1 MRLAAAHDPST
12 HASTRVVCQIATIA
26 TDRNAKIIYANPV
39 CYRYLG
45 YLANELVGHPIEI
58 LFPEKVPFQPSAV

>member
-1 MRLAAAHDPST
+1 M
-12 HASTRVVCQIATIA
+12 VCQIATIA

-58 LFPEKVPFQPSAV
+58 LFPEKVNPFHV